1 MRATVRVVDF
11 FPSKLE
17 DFCQARKKQDLDDLS
32 DYSGSDCSDASG
44 SEDDFDNSDDDYGR
58 SQSSTKVWEWRF
70 ALLVEDASLS
80 SSSKEKME
88 VLVFGKDAEF
98 LLKLTA
104 VK

>member
-17 DFCQARKKQDLDDLS
+17 DFCQARKNQDLDDLS

-44 SEDDFDNSDDDYGR
+44 SENDFDKSEDDGR

-80 SSSKEKME
+80 SRSKEKME

-98 LLKLTA
+98 LLRLTA